1 MDAGHPCWLPTKLE
15 KKKKKNTEKE
25 KQWPVINIQIYF
37 SVVTVRSSWD
47 ENNGGKNGVGG

>member
-1 MDAGHPCWLPTKLE
+1 MDAGHPCWLLYE
-15 KKKKKNTEKE
+15 IGGKKKTEKE

>member
-1 MDAGHPCWLPTKLE
+1 MEAGHPCWLPTKL
-15 KKKKKNTEKE
+15 KKKKTEKE